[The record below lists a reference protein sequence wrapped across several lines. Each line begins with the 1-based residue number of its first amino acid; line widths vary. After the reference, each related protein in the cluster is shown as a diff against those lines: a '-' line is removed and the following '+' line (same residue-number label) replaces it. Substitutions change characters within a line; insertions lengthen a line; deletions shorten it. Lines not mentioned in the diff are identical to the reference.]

1 MKILGWRRPLWVV
14 IALSL
19 LAPSY
24 LFSTNA
30 QADSSTSYMNADFAG
45 SAYLNS
51 TNSLEYDVT
60 SLSNGSDNW
69 RHLNWGWEDKG
80 SNRYFNSVLGIDYFN
95 SGSRHNFVLIIDDAT
110 DIQLLSGAGNSIV
123 CDKQNPYE
131 RSGVSYFTAVCWT
144 SYQVALGNTFRL
156 KVLNDSTRGPTWFKA
171 TFDDLVTGAHLEIG
185 SINAGNKEFS
195 KPLKFLQYS
204 IRENSNQTNCSKV
217 GVNDTI
223 VSAIRG
229 GNNTLKTFSSQSLGS
244 CINGV
249 IVPNKNPL
257 GGNVFK
263 FGGTNPGARNLEATL
278 VQNSTQSIQA
288 TRTPRPWNEVPIP
301 AGVQRGLYSY
311 TFDGYFND
319 NPSYGDGVRPFMRGT
334 TEDQFPRFLNSGIAE
349 NTTLVMNGYFIPDNT
364 GEWKFR
370 IESDDASFMWL
381 GNEAIT
387 RYRNSTQ
394 SAVIRNGGVH
404 APKTVEY
411 SVNLIK
417 DKIYPIRF
425 MYGNE
430 KSSPVF
436 KFDTLAPGFSSWQ
449 SDTQGL
455 MWHSEP
461 SYCTTWGIGYELVG
475 SLGYDNIPL
484 LQQCKDLLAAS
495 AGTAANGKPAKP
507 TFSLVNFSDNKI
519 NIKVNLGTGGSVPE
533 KVYLVAPTLGAL
545 DSSRLQGEISEN
557 IASWSL
563 PLEKLLAGNPIA
575 LKVVSL
581 KNGLESD
588 PLEGV
593 FEVPSNLSKILV
605 SKSVPV
611 APKNVKSRIIGTSAF
626 ISAEATIKTGAIA
639 TSAYVFG
646 SAIGVTK
653 SKALAGDLVGSKV
666 LLEVPIKPSMAG
678 KKLVVNIFYANSAG
692 ESQPTQAIIQVPSN
706 PLLKLTS
713 QGKEKVPNT
722 VFCIKG
728 SISRTFAAT
737 ACPPGWKKY

>member
-24 LFSTNA
+24 LISTNA
-30 QADSSTSYMNADFAG
+30 QADSSTSYMNADFAR

-80 SNRYFNSVLGIDYFN
+80 SNRYFNSVLGIDFFN

-123 CDKQNPYE
+123 CDKQKPYE

-171 TFDDLVTGAHLEIG
+171 TFDDLVSGAHLEIG
-185 SINAGNKEFS
+185 SINAGDKDFS

-204 IRENSNQTNCSKV
+204 IRENSTQTNCSKV
-217 GVNDTI
+217 GINDTI
-223 VSAIRG
+223 VSGIRN
-229 GNNTLKTFSSQSLGS
+229 GNNTLKTFSSQSIGS

-278 VQNSTQSIQA
+278 VQNSTQSLQA

-370 IESDDASFMWL
+370 IESDD
-381 GNEAIT
+381 
-387 RYRNSTQ
+387 
-394 SAVIRNGGVH
+394 VH
-404 APKTVEY
+404 
-411 SVNLIK
+411 
-417 DKIYPIRF
+417 
-425 MYGNE
+425 
-430 KSSPVF
+430 
-436 KFDTLAPGFSSWQ
+436 
-449 SDTQGL
+449 GL
-455 MWHSEP
+455 
-461 SYCTTWGIGYELVG
+461 
-475 SLGYDNIPL
+475 
-484 LQQCKDLLAAS
+484 
-495 AGTAANGKPAKP
+495 
-507 TFSLVNFSDNKI
+507 
-519 NIKVNLGTGGSVPE
+519 
-533 KVYLVAPTLGAL
+533 
-545 DSSRLQGEISEN
+545 
-557 IASWSL
+557 WS
-563 PLEKLLAGNPIA
+563 
-575 LKVVSL
+575 
-581 KNGLESD
+581 
-588 PLEGV
+588 
-593 FEVPSNLSKILV
+593 
-605 SKSVPV
+605 
-611 APKNVKSRIIGTSAF
+611 
-626 ISAEATIKTGAIA
+626 
-639 TSAYVFG
+639 
-646 SAIGVTK
+646 
-653 SKALAGDLVGSKV
+653 
-666 LLEVPIKPSMAG
+666 
-678 KKLVVNIFYANSAG
+678 
-692 ESQPTQAIIQVPSN
+692 
-706 PLLKLTS
+706 
-713 QGKEKVPNT
+713 
-722 VFCIKG
+722 
-728 SISRTFAAT
+728 
-737 ACPPGWKKY
+737 